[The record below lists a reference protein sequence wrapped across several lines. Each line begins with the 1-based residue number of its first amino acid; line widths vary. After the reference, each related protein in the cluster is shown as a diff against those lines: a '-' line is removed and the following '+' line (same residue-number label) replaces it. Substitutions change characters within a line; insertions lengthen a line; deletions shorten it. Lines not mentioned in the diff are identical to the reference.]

1 VSLLPES
8 WLLAAPRRDWMSGWP
23 SPVHRRGWRID
34 LSLRTVL
41 SRFAGLFGGLAVWA
55 AAFGLTLVVAFP
67 HAAAALPAVQAA
79 GDSSAAGNTS
89 AAGNGAAPDAV
100 QPAPAVPAAPAGQV
114 GSSVPP
120 APAGAADPGAA
131 APTATAAKAGSAPDS
146 YIAAQDQAARDPVGT
161 RLIDI
166 ATPFTSGTRWLEL
179 LVTHRFIQPFNQG
192 GTGHNLWGLDSGAD
206 VGIGFTYGVLQHL
219 DVSVYRSE
227 FQEDYELAAKYQ
239 FLQQGPGMP
248 LSLAVRAGADML
260 GRVDIEDPHR
270 PFAQLLLGRRL
281 APGWNIFVSPSWVQ
295 YTPLL
300 RNAWNTPVG
309 ITAPLP
315 GHWLLEAE
323 GIAANRALRDTP
335 GASAFAW
342 HVAFTKPIG
351 WHVFQIL
358 VGNSRAT
365 TVDQILGGDFAGGFT
380 THDLRLGFN
389 LIRYFNT

>member
-1 VSLLPES
+1 MSLVSGEAGMAI
-8 WLLAAPRRDWMSGWP
+8 LARC
-23 SPVHRRGWRID
+23 
-34 LSLRTVL
+34 
-41 SRFAGLFGGLAVWA
+41 AGMAVCVVA
-55 AAFGLTLVVAFP
+55 LGLTLAFAVP
-67 HAAAALPAVQAA
+67 RAAAGAMPGPEAAAGSTSAVGAGGAADAAAGAAADPRKDEQGGAGAAGSMATAPPPAAGQTDPTAPPAAPVSGQAA
-79 GDSSAAGNTS
+79 PVSGQAA
-89 AAGNGAAPDAV
+89 
-100 QPAPAVPAAPAGQV
+100 PAAPA
-114 GSSVPP
+114 
-120 APAGAADPGAA
+120 
-131 APTATAAKAGSAPDS
+131 KAGPDS
-146 YIAAQDQAARDPVGT
+146 YLAAQDQAARDPVGT

-206 VGIGFTYGVLQHL
+206 VGIGFTYGVFQHL

-248 LSLAVRAGADML
+248 LSLAVRAGADLL
-260 GRVDIEDPHR
+260 GRAGIEDPHR
-270 PFAQLLLGRRL
+270 PFVQLLLGRRL
-281 APGWNIFVSPSWVQ
+281 APGWNLFVSPSWVQ

-300 RNAWNTPVG
+300 HNAWNTPIG

-315 GHWLLEAE
+315 GHWLVEAE
-323 GIAANRALRDTP
+323 GIPANRALRDTP
-335 GASAFAW
+335 GASEFAW

>member
-1 VSLLPES
+1 VSRLPES
-8 WLLAAPRRDWMSGWP
+8 WLFAVIAFHARRFSC
-23 SPVHRRGWRID
+23 I
-34 LSLRTVL
+34 
-41 SRFAGLFGGLAVWA
+41 AVWA
-55 AAFGLTLVVAFP
+55 VALGLTLALAVP
-67 HAAAALPAVQAA
+67 HAAAAGSTLAGTGSAGTAA
-79 GDSSAAGNTS
+79 GAGSAGTAGSADPAAVSGQPDSAA
-89 AAGNGAAPDAV
+89 
-100 QPAPAVPAAPAGQV
+100 QPAPAGSPAQAGAPEQAGA
-114 GSSVPP
+114 P
-120 APAGAADPGAA
+120 APAGP
-131 APTATAAKAGSAPDS
+131 AAKAPDS
-146 YIAAQDQAARDPVGT
+146 YLAAQEQTSRDPVGT

-260 GRVDIEDPHR
+260 GRTGIEDPHR

-281 APGWNIFVSPSWVQ
+281 APGWNIFVSPSWVE

-300 RNAWNTPVG
+300 HNAWNTPVG

-315 GHWLLEAE
+315 GHWLVEAE
-323 GIAANRALRDTP
+323 GIAANRALRDAA

-351 WHVFQIL
+351 WHLFQII

-389 LIRYFNT
+389 LVRYFNT